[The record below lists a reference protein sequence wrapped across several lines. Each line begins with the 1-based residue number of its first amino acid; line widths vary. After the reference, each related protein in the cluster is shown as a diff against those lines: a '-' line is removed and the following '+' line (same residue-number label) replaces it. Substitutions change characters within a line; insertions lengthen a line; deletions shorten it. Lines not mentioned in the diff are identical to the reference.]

1 MDERLS
7 QKIPDPQAFS
17 KAVAAVERHRR
28 TVRGSV
34 FVALLARLLLEYDL
48 IALTGNSAELL
59 RRAPNIGFAILAYL
73 VVIMYMARN
82 AGDRLGFGMGLGLGV
97 LQAAYVGVA
106 LAMQGSFSPR
116 TDWKPIVVAIAHLP
130 MVIVALHSA
139 RAYPPQDT
147 KAPWVIGFLAALLF
161 LSVGWIAPSLVDAIG
176 S

>member
-7 QKIPDPQAFS
+7 QKIPDPHAFS

-28 TVRGSV
+28 TVRGAV
-34 FVALLARLLLEYDL
+34 FVALGARLFLEFDL
-48 IALTGNSAELL
+48 VSLTRNSAELL

-106 LAMQGSFSPR
+106 LAMQGSFALR
-116 TDWKPIVVAIAHLP
+116 TDWKPIVVAVAHLP
-130 MVIVALHSA
+130 MVVVALHSA

-147 KAPWVIGFLAALLF
+147 KAPWIVGFLAALLF